1 MVWTLIVSMVP
12 EAMVVGMSD
21 RTTKS
26 ASLLVS
32 IEPLDAAS
40 ECRQTGQI
48 VVDFSAVVTS
58 TLWAGTM
65 MSPARERRVTVASRK
80 RVLLGMAIV
89 AS

>member
-12 EAMVVGMSD
+12 EAMVVGVSD

-32 IEPLDAAS
+32 IETLDASS

-58 TLWAGTM
+58 ALCAGTM
-65 MSPARERRVTVASRK
+65 MSRERRVAVASRK